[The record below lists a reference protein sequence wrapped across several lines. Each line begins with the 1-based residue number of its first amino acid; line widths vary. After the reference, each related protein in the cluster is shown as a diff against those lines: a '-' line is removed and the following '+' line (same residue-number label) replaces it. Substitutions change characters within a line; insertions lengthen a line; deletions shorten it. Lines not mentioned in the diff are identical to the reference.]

1 MSVGNDQKLQI
12 QQATDIVRLIGEQIS
27 LQPKGKEFVG
37 LCPFHNDKRPSL
49 SVSPAKQIYKC
60 FACSAGGDVFSFVM
74 NYHKMTFP
82 ETLKYLAERA
92 GIKLESAKRSWGEQ
106 AESATDRQQ
115 IVRANELA
123 VRYYAS
129 VLKQPDSRVARDY
142 IQQRGISA
150 AMVEVFQIGYA
161 PDQWDGLSLVI
172 GQRGWD
178 RRGFELAGLISQRKQ
193 GNGHY
198 DRLRHRL
205 IFPIL
210 DALGR
215 PVAFGGR
222 RIREEDEPK
231 YLNSPETLLFNKS
244 ATLYG
249 LHAAKKAIID
259 SQVAVI
265 VEGYTDVIACHQAG
279 LTNVVAT
286 LGTALTQQHIHELRR
301 YADRAVLIFDA
312 DEAGQNAADRAVE
325 IFLSEQLDVA
335 IAILPNG
342 QDPAQLLQEGQ
353 QQGVERWNTVIED
366 ATDALEYQFNR
377 LRREFEAAQ
386 TITGRQNLAQRY
398 LQRLAQL
405 GLHRAEPVRLSLV
418 IQQLSALLRMPA
430 NDINRMLKRLSK
442 PSAPPRTGTNASSQT
457 DPLNPQDEA
466 LVIDEFQRRILTLQL
481 AERQL
486 IGCLLRND
494 KLFHHTLP
502 DGRTLNQAITPAELI
517 SPPAS
522 SLYQM
527 IHELLTQGKQ
537 VSLSVLLV
545 ELAERNDQ
553 KLIELTTTAHAEVE
567 AALNGHEPHL
577 EALLANT
584 VQTILDHH
592 RQQQY
597 RQTREALA
605 TLPRGDDQSSTGAD
619 EDVLLRKIAEQTRA
633 QASPARI
640 ARVGSSS

>member
-231 YLNSPETLLFNKS
+231 YLNSPET
-244 ATLYG
+244 
-249 LHAAKKAIID
+249 
-259 SQVAVI
+259 
-265 VEGYTDVIACHQAG
+265 
-279 LTNVVAT
+279 
-286 LGTALTQQHIHELRR
+286 
-301 YADRAVLIFDA
+301 
-312 DEAGQNAADRAVE
+312 
-325 IFLSEQLDVA
+325 
-335 IAILPNG
+335 
-342 QDPAQLLQEGQ
+342 
-353 QQGVERWNTVIED
+353 
-366 ATDALEYQFNR
+366 
-377 LRREFEAAQ
+377 
-386 TITGRQNLAQRY
+386 
-398 LQRLAQL
+398 
-405 GLHRAEPVRLSLV
+405 
-418 IQQLSALLRMPA
+418 
-430 NDINRMLKRLSK
+430 
-442 PSAPPRTGTNASSQT
+442 
-457 DPLNPQDEA
+457 
-466 LVIDEFQRRILTLQL
+466 
-481 AERQL
+481 
-486 IGCLLRND
+486 
-494 KLFHHTLP
+494 
-502 DGRTLNQAITPAELI
+502 
-517 SPPAS
+517 
-522 SLYQM
+522 
-527 IHELLTQGKQ
+527 
-537 VSLSVLLV
+537 
-545 ELAERNDQ
+545 
-553 KLIELTTTAHAEVE
+553 
-567 AALNGHEPHL
+567 
-577 EALLANT
+577 
-584 VQTILDHH
+584 
-592 RQQQY
+592 
-597 RQTREALA
+597 
-605 TLPRGDDQSSTGAD
+605 
-619 EDVLLRKIAEQTRA
+619 
-633 QASPARI
+633 
-640 ARVGSSS
+640 

>member
-92 GIKLESAKRSWGEQ
+92 GIKLESVQRRWGEQ

-172 GQRGWD
+172 GQRRWD

-259 SQVAVI
+259 SRVAVI

-286 LGTALTQQHIHELRR
+286 LGTALTQQHVHELRR

-405 GLHRAEPVRLSLV
+405 GLHRAGTLRRGLV
-418 IQQLSALLRMPA
+418 IQQLSALLRMTA
-430 NDINRMLKRLSK
+430 NDINRILKRLSK
-442 PSAPPRTGTNASSQT
+442 PSAPPRTGANASSQT
-457 DPLNPQDEA
+457 DPLNPQDET
-466 LVIDEFQRRILTLQL
+466 LVIDEFQRRILTLEL

-486 IGCLLRND
+486 IGCLLENNR
-494 KLFHHTLP
+494 LFHHTLP

-517 SPPAS
+517 STPAS
-522 SLYQM
+522 SLYRM
-527 IHELLTQGKQ
+527 IHESLTQGKQ
-537 VSLSVLLV
+537 VSLSSLLA
-545 ELAERNDQ
+545 ELAERADQ
-553 KLIELTTTAHAEVE
+553 KLIELTTKAQVEVD
-567 AALNGHEPHL
+567 AALDGHESHL

-592 RQQQY
+592 RQQEY